1 MRTLSFFV
9 VLTFF
14 ASCLPIPEKSEAT
27 LSANYISTDDILVGS
42 LVTDSVYQ
50 FNSNGDFIRILY
62 RLPLVA
68 ETIGGL
74 SWSHSTN
81 EVLVAV
87 DGTPDRVVAVSTIN
101 GSTRDVALDA
111 GLTGTIRSVTQLK
124 DSRDILVSE
133 GATIERFN
141 EYGQRLTYGSIWPSS
156 AHANSQHIVPLDNGS
171 WVSCSSSAGV
181 RVFPDSVTTFTA
193 TSTITTAPTGTT
205 GSYGC
210 AVTASGSVV
219 VSWFGA
225 STDYLSIYSSTLT
238 DQTHLINN
246 NQGILSDPRGVGVM
260 RNGDIVVADHT
271 RDYLLRVNSTGSVVK
286 IIGQGIM
293 DAPYSV
299 LVIPEFTP

>member
-1 MRTLSFFV
+1 M
-9 VLTFF
+9 
-14 ASCLPIPEKSEAT
+14 
-27 LSANYISTDDILVGS
+27 SANYISTDDILVGS

-62 RLPLVA
+62 RAPLST
-68 ETIGGL
+68 ETIGAL
-74 SWSHSTN
+74 SWAHSTN

-87 DGTPDRVVAVSTIN
+87 DGIPDRVVAISTID
-101 GSTRDVALDA
+101 GSARDIAKDA

-141 EYGQRLTYGSIWPSS
+141 EYGQRLTYTGAWPSS
-156 AHANSQHIVPLDNGS
+156 VHANAQTLVALDSGD
-171 WVSCSSSAGV
+171 WLSCSSTLGA
-181 RVFPDSVTTFTA
+181 RIFPDVVTVPGA
-193 TSTITTAPTGTT
+193 SSTVANPASTT

-210 AVTASGSVV
+210 AVTASGEIII
-219 VSWFGA
+219 SWYG
-225 STDYLSIYSSTLT
+225 TTVDYLSKYSSTLT
-238 DQTHLINN
+238 NETHLIDN
-246 NQGILSDPRGVGVM
+246 NQGILADPRGVGVM
-260 RNGDIVVADHT
+260 RNGDIVVADYT
-271 RDYLLRVNSTGSVVK
+271 KDYLLRVNGSGSVVK